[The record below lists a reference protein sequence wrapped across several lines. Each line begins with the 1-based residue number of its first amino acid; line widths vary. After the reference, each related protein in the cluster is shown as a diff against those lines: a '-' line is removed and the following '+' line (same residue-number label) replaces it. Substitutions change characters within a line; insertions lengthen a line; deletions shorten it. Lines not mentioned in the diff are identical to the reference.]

1 MSFII
6 GWLSKLAR
14 DSSGQ
19 PQFLNKLSDAIEGLT
34 TRMVELRQQGERDAT
49 GKIVVE
55 FSMVLEGD
63 KVFTSAKISPK
74 YSALKLPDSL
84 SYVGED
90 GALYDEDP
98 KQFKLKFDGATGK
111 VEIKAPAKA
120 AEKQAGSG
128 KSPEVKGQ
136 DK

>member
-6 GWLSKLAR
+6 SWLSTLSR
-14 DSSGQ
+14 DSSGE
-19 PQFLNKLSDAIEGLT
+19 PQFLPKLSDAIEGLS
-34 TRMVELRQQGERDAT
+34 TRMVERRQQGERDAT
-49 GKIVVE
+49 GKITVE

-63 KVFTSAKISPK
+63 KIFTSAKITPKFSPV
-74 YSALKLPDSL
+74 KLPDSV
-84 SYVGED
+84 SYVGPD

-111 VEIKAPAKA
+111 VELKSPAKS
-120 AEKQAGSG
+120 AEKVAGSG
-128 KSPEVKGQ
+128 KAELKGQ